1 MLSLFKDFAA
11 WITTLPEP
19 AALLLLGTVLIS
31 ITSVRRR
38 SDAPSIQSVPNVV
51 RRRIRSATGLTAQ
64 RGHS

>member
-1 MLSLFKDFAA
+1 MLSLLTEFTT

-19 AALLLLGTVLIS
+19 AGLLLLGIVLIS
-31 ITSVRRR
+31 MTSRMRRVRTPEP
-38 SDAPSIQSVPNVV
+38 APRVV